1 MSKVY
6 MMVTITNRNKR
17 KDFQTFFKE
26 YGLPVFLETI
36 GRGTAQSEVL
46 DYFGLEESEKLLFL
60 AIVTGETWKK
70 LRRGLITKMLIDVPG
85 TGVSFIVPLSSVGGR
100 KTLQFLVNEQEFEK
114 EEETSMKD
122 TDYELLVAI
131 ANQGYIDTVMDAARA
146 AKAGGGTVIHAKGT
160 GMELAKKYLG
170 SSKKYK
176 LIYNANKKLIDAR
189 NKKERKKHPKKK
201 ISKYTIYKGQVL
213 VIPVPSSKSVSNS
226 KVTELKKAMNKD
238 GYSKLKVDKKLT
250 SAMKSA
256 MKKIKIRRGR
266 RGKVVKFV
274 QKIVRTKQDGIYGSK
289 TAAAVKRYQRKH
301 KLTVDGVVGY
311 KTLLKMIGG

>member
-17 KDFQTFFKE
+17 KDFRTFFKE

-131 ANQGYIDTVMDAARA
+131 ANQGYIDTVMDAARSAKVTGGRKRSHSDRNEEQREESDHESNHGAGRSRQQRTYDCVLA
-146 AKAGGGTVIHAKGT
+146 AGDQCCGDTDAGG
-160 GMELAKKYLG
+160 
-170 SSKKYK
+170 
-176 LIYNANKKLIDAR
+176 R
-189 NKKERKKHPKKK
+189 
-201 ISKYTIYKGQVL
+201 
-213 VIPVPSSKSVSNS
+213 
-226 KVTELKKAMNKD
+226 
-238 GYSKLKVDKKLT
+238 YS
-250 SAMKSA
+250 
-256 MKKIKIRRGR
+256 G
-266 RGKVVKFV
+266 
-274 QKIVRTKQDGIYGSK
+274 
-289 TAAAVKRYQRKH
+289 
-301 KLTVDGVVGY
+301 
-311 KTLLKMIGG
+311 

>member
-46 DYFGLEESEKLLFL
+46 EESEKLLFL

-70 LRRGLITKMLIDVPG
+70 LRRGLITKMMIDVPG

-131 ANQGYIDTVMDAARA
+131 ANQGYIDTVMDAARS

-170 SSKKYK
+170 VSLVEEKEVI
-176 LIYNANKKLIDAR
+176 LIVTKSREKNQIMKAIMEQAGLDS
-189 NKKERKKHPKKK
+189 KER
-201 ISKYTIYKGQVL
+201 TIVFSL
-213 VIPVPSSKSVSNS
+213 PVTSV
-226 KVTELKKAMNKD
+226 A
-238 GYSKLKVDKKLT
+238 G
-250 SAMKSA
+250 
-256 MKKIKIRRGR
+256 IRMLEED
-266 RGKVVKFV
+266 
-274 QKIVRTKQDGIYGSK
+274 IQD
-289 TAAAVKRYQRKH
+289 
-301 KLTVDGVVGY
+301 D
-311 KTLLKMIGG
+311 LL

>member
-17 KDFQTFFKE
+17 KDFRTFFKE

-131 ANQGYIDTVMDAARA
+131 ANQGYIDTVMD
-146 AKAGGGTVIHAKGT
+146 
-160 GMELAKKYLG
+160 ELAKKYLG
-170 SSKKYK
+170 VSLVEEKEVI
-176 LIYNANKKLIDAR
+176 LIVTKSREKNQIMKAIMEQAGLDS
-189 NKKERKKHPKKK
+189 KER
-201 ISKYTIYKGQVL
+201 TIVFSL
-213 VIPVPSSKSVSNS
+213 PVTSV
-226 KVTELKKAMNKD
+226 A
-238 GYSKLKVDKKLT
+238 G
-250 SAMKSA
+250 
-256 MKKIKIRRGR
+256 IRMLEED
-266 RGKVVKFV
+266 
-274 QKIVRTKQDGIYGSK
+274 IQD
-289 TAAAVKRYQRKH
+289 
-301 KLTVDGVVGY
+301 D
-311 KTLLKMIGG
+311 LL

>member
-17 KDFQTFFKE
+17 KDFRTFFKE

-131 ANQGYIDTVMDAARA
+131 ANQGYIDTVMDAARS

-170 SSKKYK
+170 VSLVEEKEVI
-176 LIYNANKKLIDAR
+176 LIVTKSREKNQIMKAIMAGADPKAGAIVFSLPVTDTAGLDS
-189 NKKERKKHPKKK
+189 KER
-201 ISKYTIYKGQVL
+201 TIVFSL
-213 VIPVPSSKSVSNS
+213 PVTSV
-226 KVTELKKAMNKD
+226 A
-238 GYSKLKVDKKLT
+238 G
-250 SAMKSA
+250 
-256 MKKIKIRRGR
+256 IRMLEED
-266 RGKVVKFV
+266 
-274 QKIVRTKQDGIYGSK
+274 IQD
-289 TAAAVKRYQRKH
+289 
-301 KLTVDGVVGY
+301 D
-311 KTLLKMIGG
+311 LL

>member
-1 MSKVY
+1 

-17 KDFQTFFKE
+17 KDFRTFFKE

-70 LRRGLITKMLIDVPG
+70 LRRALITKMLIDVPG

-114 EEETSMKD
+114 EEETAMKD

-131 ANQGYIDTVMDAARA
+131 ANQGYIDTVMDAARS

-170 SSKKYK
+170 VSLVEEKEVI
-176 LIYNANKKLIDAR
+176 LIVTSFSILFAR
-189 NKKERKKHPKKK
+189 
-201 ISKYTIYKGQVL
+201 YKGNLGTVVHGARALDTLEDGDTILISEGCTHHRQCDDIGTVKL
-213 VIPVPSSKSVSNS
+213 PRWVREYTGKDIDFEFTSG
-226 KVTELKKAMNKD
+226 TEFPLKLNH
-238 GYSKLKVDKKLT
+238 Y
-250 SAMKSA
+250 
-256 MKKIKIRRGR
+256 
-266 RGKVVKFV
+266 
-274 QKIVRTKQDGIYGSK
+274 
-289 TAAAVKRYQRKH
+289 
-301 KLTVDGVVGY
+301 
-311 KTLLKMIGG
+311 KMIIHCGGCMLNEREMKYRLKCAGDASVPITNYGTAIAYMKGILERSIEIFPQLRK

>member
-114 EEETSMKD
+114 EEETSLKD
-122 TDYELLVAI
+122 TEYELIVAVYDFGYTNLVTDA
-131 ANQGYIDTVMDAARA
+131 AMDAARS

-170 SSKKYK
+170 VSLVEEKEVI
-176 LIYNANKKLIDAR
+176 LIVTKSREKNQIMKAIMEQAGLDS
-189 NKKERKKHPKKK
+189 KER
-201 ISKYTIYKGQVL
+201 TIVFSL
-213 VIPVPSSKSVSNS
+213 PVTSV
-226 KVTELKKAMNKD
+226 A
-238 GYSKLKVDKKLT
+238 G
-250 SAMKSA
+250 
-256 MKKIKIRRGR
+256 IRMLEED
-266 RGKVVKFV
+266 
-274 QKIVRTKQDGIYGSK
+274 IQD
-289 TAAAVKRYQRKH
+289 
-301 KLTVDGVVGY
+301 D
-311 KTLLKMIGG
+311 LL

>member
-131 ANQGYIDTVMDAARA
+131 ANQGYIDTVMDAARS

-160 GMELAKKYLG
+160 GMEFAKKVSRGVTGGRKRSHSDCNEEQREEPDHESNHGAGRSRQQRTYDSVLAAG
-170 SSKKYK
+170 DQCCGDT
-176 LIYNANKKLIDAR
+176 DAGGR
-189 NKKERKKHPKKK
+189 
-201 ISKYTIYKGQVL
+201 
-213 VIPVPSSKSVSNS
+213 
-226 KVTELKKAMNKD
+226 
-238 GYSKLKVDKKLT
+238 YS
-250 SAMKSA
+250 
-256 MKKIKIRRGR
+256 G
-266 RGKVVKFV
+266 
-274 QKIVRTKQDGIYGSK
+274 
-289 TAAAVKRYQRKH
+289 
-301 KLTVDGVVGY
+301 
-311 KTLLKMIGG
+311 

>member
-17 KDFQTFFKE
+17 KDFRTFFKE

-122 TDYELLVAI
+122 T
-131 ANQGYIDTVMDAARA
+131 VMDAARS

-170 SSKKYK
+170 VSLVEEKEVI
-176 LIYNANKKLIDAR
+176 LIVTKSREKNQIMKAIMEQAGLDS
-189 NKKERKKHPKKK
+189 KER
-201 ISKYTIYKGQVL
+201 TIVFSL
-213 VIPVPSSKSVSNS
+213 PVTSV
-226 KVTELKKAMNKD
+226 A
-238 GYSKLKVDKKLT
+238 G
-250 SAMKSA
+250 
-256 MKKIKIRRGR
+256 IRMLEED
-266 RGKVVKFV
+266 
-274 QKIVRTKQDGIYGSK
+274 IQD
-289 TAAAVKRYQRKH
+289 
-301 KLTVDGVVGY
+301 D
-311 KTLLKMIGG
+311 LL

>member
-17 KDFQTFFKE
+17 KDFRTFFKE
-26 YGLPVFLETI
+26 HGLPVFLETT

-70 LRRGLITKMLIDVPG
+70 LRRGLITKMMIDVPG

-114 EEETSMKD
+114 EEETAMKD

-146 AKAGGGTVIHAKGT
+146 AKAVIHAKGT

-170 SSKKYK
+170 VSLVEEKEVI
-176 LIYNANKKLIDAR
+176 LIVTKSREKNQIMKAIMEQAGLDS
-189 NKKERKKHPKKK
+189 KER
-201 ISKYTIYKGQVL
+201 TIVFSL
-213 VIPVPSSKSVSNS
+213 PVTSV
-226 KVTELKKAMNKD
+226 A
-238 GYSKLKVDKKLT
+238 G
-250 SAMKSA
+250 
-256 MKKIKIRRGR
+256 IRMLEED
-266 RGKVVKFV
+266 
-274 QKIVRTKQDGIYGSK
+274 IQD
-289 TAAAVKRYQRKH
+289 
-301 KLTVDGVVGY
+301 D
-311 KTLLKMIGG
+311 LL